1 MSRIGKQ
8 PIALSSDVKVKF
20 DKPVI
25 RVEGPKGKQT
35 HEIPGEIELDISDSE
50 ILVKR
55 HDDERK
61 SRSLHGL
68 TRSLVANMVEGVT
81 KGFKKEL
88 EVVGVGY
95 RAEKSGKTLKL
106 TVGLSHTVEYD
117 EPEGITI
124 NVDKQMISVE
134 GIDKC
139 LVGQTA
145 AKIRSFRKPDVYKGK
160 GIKYAGEVLRRKVGK
175 VGSK

>member
-8 PIALSSDVKVKF
+8 PIELSSDVKIKF

-25 RVEGPKGKQT
+25 TVEGPKGKKQ
-35 HEIPGEIELDISDSE
+35 HEVPEEIILDISDKE
-50 ILVKR
+50 IVVTR
-55 HDDERK
+55 INEERK

-68 TRSLVANMVEGVT
+68 TRSLIANMVEGVT

-95 RAEKSGKTLKL
+95 RAEKNGKTLKL
-106 TVGLSHTVEYD
+106 TVGLSHIIEYD
-117 EPEGITI
+117 EPDGIII
-124 NVDKQMISVE
+124 NVDKQVVSVE

-139 LVGQTA
+139 LVGQIA

-160 GIKYAGEVLRRKVGK
+160 GIKYVGEVLRRKVGK
-175 VGSK
+175 VGAK

>member
-8 PIALSSDVKVKF
+8 PIEVSSDVKIKF
-20 DKPVI
+20 DKPLTT
-25 RVEGPKGKQT
+25 VEGPKGKQQ
-35 HEIPGEIELDISDSE
+35 HEVPEEIALDISDKE
-50 ILVKR
+50 IVVTR
-55 HDDERK
+55 INEERK

-68 TRSLVANMVEGVT
+68 TRTLLANMVEGVT

-95 RAEKSGKTLKL
+95 RAEKNGKTLKL
-106 TVGLSHTVEYD
+106 TVGLSHTIEYD
-117 EPEGITI
+117 EPEGIKI
-124 NVDKQMISVE
+124 NVDNQIVSVE

-139 LVGQTA
+139 LVGQIA

-160 GIKYAGEVLRRKVGK
+160 GIKYVGEVLRKKVGK
-175 VGSK
+175 VGAK